1 MQSVKSGGGV
11 SGMISGGGTDGKGG
25 GLEEGEQ
32 GGGGVHGKGGG
43 GVEGNNGGDG
53 DDSLGK
59 KSWKKVLK
67 YRNIK
72 L

>member
-1 MQSVKSGGGV
+1 
-11 SGMISGGGTDGKGG
+11 MISGGGTDGKGG

-32 GGGGVHGKGGG
+32 GRGVHGKGGG

-59 KSWKKVLK
+59 KSWKEVLK